1 MSGFLNSFAG
11 TVYAIFLKE
20 RLAKRGFENEGLT
33 LKILVVIVGVLS
45 TTLVFLVEKLGQ
57 ILTLIIG
64 LVGIAY
70 GPLLGI
76 FSLGLF
82 FPTANSKVMYTLVL
96 IFNQ

>member
-33 LKILVVIVGVLS
+33 LKILVVVVGVLS

-82 FPTANSKVMYTLVL
+82 FPTANSKV
-96 IFNQ
+96 I